1 MDKARQQGER
11 EHEARGH
18 GTRKRGKLRSLVATL
33 AVVLA
38 LGAAGYGGWR
48 ALASGKAED
57 AQEAQ
62 KPPQKVPVVTEAV
75 AEADYPVHLNSLGT
89 VEALNN
95 VTVRAQVSGQIRRV
109 AFKEGQIVKQ
119 DDLLV
124 EIDPRPLQAAL
135 EQARAKLAQDRSSLS
150 DAQVIL
156 ERFSKLAQQQIATR
170 QQLDTQAAAVSQLTS
185 LVAGDQAAVDNAET
199 QLGYATVRAPIAGR
213 VGFRLVDVGN
223 LVSPSDTGGIVSIQQ
238 VTPIAVI
245 FTAPESDLGAI
256 RTALEAGKPPVDAL
270 SSDGETSLAKGTLRL
285 VDNTVDA
292 ASGTVRL
299 KATFANDDSALWP
312 GMSVTTS
319 LLVRTE
325 ANAAVIS
332 EKAVQHGPDG
342 LFAYVVGGDGKAAMR
357 KITVG
362 NSENG
367 RALVSEG
374 LKPGEEVV
382 VEGQYR
388 VQPGTLLDPRR
399 AEDEGKDE
407 GKGSAPPADPQKV
420 AQE

>member
-1 MDKARQQGER
+1 MHEERQPGARR
-11 EHEARGH
+11 
-18 GTRKRGKLRSLVATL
+18 RGKLRSFVTTL
-33 AVVLA
+33 AVVLV

-48 ALASGKAED
+48 AFGSEKAED
-57 AQEAQ
+57 SAKAE

-75 AEADYPVHLNSLGT
+75 AKADYPVHLNSLGT

-95 VTVRAQVSGQIRRV
+95 VTVRAQISGQIQRV
-109 AFKEGQIVKQ
+109 AFKEGQVVKQ

-135 EQARAKLAQDRSSLS
+135 EQAQAKLAQDRSSLS

-156 ERFSKLAQQQIATR
+156 ERFNKLAQQQITTR

-256 RTALEAGKPPVDAL
+256 RSALEAGKPPVDAL
-270 SSDGETSLAKGTLRL
+270 SSDGGTILAKGTLRL

-325 ANAAVIS
+325 TGAAVIS

-342 LFAYVVGGDGKAAMR
+342 LFAYVVGGDGKAEMR

-388 VQPGTLLDPRR
+388 VQPGTLLDPKH
-399 AEDEGKDE
+399 AEDKGK
-407 GKGSAPPADPQKV
+407 APPPADSQKV